1 MRYRNYIDSDIIA
14 AVKNN
19 LSIAGVLRELGLKG
33 KGGNYTTISQAF
45 KRLELDTSHFTGQGH
60 LKGRNHSWAIKIPL
74 EDILVKDS
82 TYCNNSNLKKQLF
95 EKGLLENKCQLCEL
109 ESEWK
114 GKPIVLRLDHI
125 NGINNDNRLENL
137 RMLCPNCDSQ
147 LDTFAGRNTT
157 NSLKIGERINIEN
170 KPIENKP
177 NVKNKYIKKKNCSVC
192 ISIIADSNKSGLCLS
207 CAQRKSVGRI
217 NRPKKELLIKEV
229 KEAGYSSV
237 GRKYGVS
244 DNAIRKWIK

>member
-1 MRYRNYIDSDIIA
+1 MKHRNYIDEDIIK

-19 LSIAGVLRELGLKG
+19 TSMAKTLIELGLSP
-33 KGGNYTTISQAF
+33 KGGNHTTIKKAI
-45 KRLELDTSHFTGQGH
+45 KRLSLDSSHFTGQSH
-60 LKGRNHSWAIKIPL
+60 LKGKTHNWAKKIPL
-74 EDILVKDS
+74 KEILVKDS
-82 TYCNNSNLKKQLF
+82 TYNNNRTLKKQLF
-95 EKGLLENKCQLCEL
+95 EKGLLENKCQLCGL

-125 NGINNDNRLENL
+125 NGTNSDNRLENL
-137 RMLCPNCDSQ
+137 RMVCPNCDSQ

-157 NSLKIGERINIEN
+157 NSLKIGERINIED
-170 KPIENKP
+170 KPKIENK
-177 NVKNKYIKKKNCSVC
+177 YTKKKNCSVC

-207 CAQRKSVGRI
+207 CSQRKRVGRI

-229 KEAGYSSV
+229 KESGYSAV

-244 DNAIRKWIK
+244 DNAIRKWLK

>member
-1 MRYRNYIDSDIIA
+1 MKDKRYANYSDKDIIEA
-14 AVKNN
+14 TTNN
-19 LSIAGVLRELGLKG
+19 LSIAGVLRELGLQG
-33 KGGNYTTISQAF
+33 KGGNYKTINKAF

-60 LKGRNHSWAIKIPL
+60 LKGRKHTWSKKIPL
-74 EDILVKDS
+74 EEILVKDS
-82 TYCNNSNLKKQLF
+82 TYSNNCNLKKQLF
-95 EKGLLENKCQLCEL
+95 ERGLLENKCQLCGL
-109 ESEWK
+109 GVEWK

-147 LDTFAGRNTT
+147 TDTFAGR
-157 NSLKIGERINIEN
+157 
-170 KPIENKP
+170 
-177 NVKNKYIKKKNCSVC
+177 YIKKQVEVKKTQQKKCSIC
-192 ISIIADSNKSGLCLS
+192 TSSIADSNKSGLCLS
-207 CAQRKSVGRI
+207 CSQRKRVGRI

-229 KEAGYSSV
+229 KESSYSAI